1 MAYSHFDCRG
11 LDYTQLDYR
20 RLDYKDVWTIPIKF
34 LVHLDYQNLDY
45 TPNRLHC
52 QLDYIRSDYFG
63 LCNRV
68 FQKKQSSFL

>member
-20 RLDYKDVWTIPIKF
+20 RLDYKDVWTIPIGF
-34 LVHLDYQNLDY
+34 LVHLDY

-52 QLDYIRSDYFG
+52 HLDYIRSDYVG
-63 LCNRV
+63 LCNV
-68 FQKKQSSFL
+68 FSY